1 MFSPGQM
8 IFALLFFVAFV
19 GVLVLMYRRDRKWL
33 RKQYKGTIWVLLLFI
48 GFIILLL
55 LLKYILKN

>member
-19 GVLVLMYRRDRKWL
+19 GVLVAMYRRDRKWL
-33 RKQYKGTIWVLLLFI
+33 RRHYKGTIWVLLLFI

-55 LLKYILKN
+55 LLKYILKK